1 LKLFERLNYNLISEK
16 MDTSR
21 YSEEG
26 FESFLQEL
34 IENNR
39 LSDSK
44 EEGIAKLVIDKG
56 FDALSE
62 KQKFVFEKSISY
74 CVFDKCARCGCE
86 IPWSEMSAAEDNG
99 ALCSWCQQLSS
110 HDD

>member
-1 LKLFERLNYNLISEK
+1 

-26 FESFLQEL
+26 FDSFLKEL
-34 IENNR
+34 IENSR
-39 LSDSK
+39 LSDAK

-56 FDALSE
+56 FDSLSE
-62 KQKFVFEKSISY
+62 KQKFVFLKSIDPY
-74 CVFDKCARCGCE
+74 VYDKCSRCGCE
-86 IPWSEMSAAEDNG
+86 IPWFEMSDAEYNG
-99 ALCSWCQQLSS
+99 GLCSWCQQLSS